1 MAVSMEFWRN
11 EINQLFDGLKS
22 EQDDLIGKSAML
34 AMNIQNPTDMLQTYL
49 LIQIL
54 RELRKSDEK

>member
-22 EQDDLIGKSAML
+22 EQDDLIRKSAAL
-34 AMNIQNPTDMLQTYL
+34 TMNIQNPTDMLQTYL